1 MYIIQMEMMSDLLND
16 VKKVFLPWVIYT
28 VTGDREERESL
39 KEDSPSLKK
48 EEIIP

>member
-1 MYIIQMEMMSDLLND
+1 MYIIQMEMMSDLLNN
-16 VKKVFLPWVIYT
+16 VKKVFLLWVIYT

-39 KEDSPSLKK
+39 KK